1 MTETSRPAR
10 RFGLAASRLHRASPD
25 GGLLRWARESGDTIR
40 EMGLR
45 LHAVGGTFATL
56 SFSPGLG
63 GYEGLLAYPSGSK
76 GGLMRLVSH
85 IAGGTSDNQ
94 SLDGIIYLTDP
105 VDPSSLYPEAAAL
118 KRQCVTHQKP
128 YIATVAGA
136 IEWMAV
142 EGAHAGV
149 VNDAGRRLLDI
160 TKRHLALIAHD
171 ALKAQMLEFAAD
183 NFDLLSRA
191 AGRVATGT
199 TGQRLNELAWSR
211 GWPLATPWV
220 HRYLSGPMGGDAQ
233 IAELVLDQRCDK
245 VLFFEDPH
253 VARQHEADI
262 QLLERAVSSVT
273 RHATCANSPAM
284 ARRWAVAIQIAG
296 NKGPPVG

>member
-1 MTETSRPAR
+1 MTETTRPAR
-10 RFGLAASRLHRASPD
+10 RFGLAASKLHRASPD
-25 GGLLRWARESGDTIR
+25 GGLLTWASASGETIR
-40 EMGLR
+40 KMGLR
-45 LHAVGGTFATL
+45 LHAVGGAHATL
-56 SFSPGLG
+56 SRATPLRGYGGLV
-63 GYEGLLAYPSGSK
+63 AYPSGGE

-85 IAGGTSDNQ
+85 IAGGTSENQ
-94 SLDGIIYLTDP
+94 GLDGIVYLIDP
-105 VDPSSLYPEAAAL
+105 LDPSTLYPEAAAL

-128 YIATVAGA
+128 FISTVAGA

-149 VNDAGRRLLDI
+149 VDDSARDLLDI
-160 TKRHLALIAHD
+160 SKHRLALIAHD
-171 ALKAQMLEFAAD
+171 ALKAQMVEFAAD
-183 NFDLLSRA
+183 NFDLLSRSA
-191 AGRVATGT
+191 TRVATGT

-211 GWPLATPWV
+211 GWPLTTPWV
-220 HRYLSGPMGGDAQ
+220 HRYLSGPLGGDAQ

-262 QLLERAVSSVT
+262 QLLERAVCSVT

-284 ARRWAVAIQIAG
+284 ARRWAVA
-296 NKGPPVG
+296 VGITR